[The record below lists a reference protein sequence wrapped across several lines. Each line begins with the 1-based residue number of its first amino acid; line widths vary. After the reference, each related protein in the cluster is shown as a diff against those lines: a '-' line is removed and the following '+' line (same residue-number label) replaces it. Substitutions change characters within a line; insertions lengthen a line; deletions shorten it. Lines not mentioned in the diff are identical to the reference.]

1 MDNPAVRGVAAIV
14 AGVVVAMLVIAGVEA
29 VGHAI
34 FPPPEGLDLARAEN
48 RARMMEVIPFEAK
61 LAVVAAW
68 FVGSLA
74 GACAA
79 IAIARRV
86 LPAWVGAVAIGAL
99 GLWTT
104 QLFPHPDWMLASAV
118 VLPLV
123 AVLVAKRLMVRR
135 LVTVHSPDPRSG

>member
-1 MDNPAVRGVAAIV
+1 MDNPAVRSLIAVV
-14 AGVVVAMLVIAGVEA
+14 AGLVVAMVAIAGMEA

-34 FPPPEGLDLARAEN
+34 FPPPPGLDLAHPEDQ
-48 RARMMEVIPFEAK
+48 ARMMEVLPLEAK

-68 FVGSLA
+68 FLGSLA
-74 GACAA
+74 GACGA

-86 LPAWVGAVAIGAL
+86 VPAWIVAVAIAGM

-123 AVLVAKRLMVRR
+123 AVLAAKRLMSGR
-135 LVTVHSPDPRSG
+135 LATSPAP

>member
-1 MDNPAVRGVAAIV
+1 VIV
-14 AGVVVAMLVIAGVEA
+14 GVVVAMCVIAGVEA
-29 VGHAI
+29 IGHAI
-34 FPPPEGLDLARAEN
+34 FPPPPGVDLARAEDQ
-48 RARMMEVIPFEAK
+48 ARMMGVIPLEAK
-61 LAVVAAW
+61 IAVVVAW
-68 FVGSLA
+68 FLGSLA

-86 LPAWVGAVAIGAL
+86 LPAWVVGVAIGAL

-123 AVLVAKRLMVRR
+123 AVLVAKRLMIGR
-135 LVTVHSPDPRSG
+135 LTRTQ

>member
-1 MDNPAVRGVAAIV
+1 MHNPAIRSLLAVV
-14 AGVVVAMLVIAGVEA
+14 AGVIAAMLVIGGVEA

-34 FPPPEGLDLARAEN
+34 FPPPEGLDLSRVEDQ
-48 RARMMEVIPFEAK
+48 ARMMAVIPFEAK
-61 LAVVAAW
+61 LIVVAAW
-68 FVGSLA
+68 FLGSLA

-86 LPAWVGAVAIGAL
+86 LPAWIVAVAIAGL

-104 QLFPHPDWMLASAV
+104 QMFPHPDWMLASAV

-123 AVLVAKRLMVRR
+123 AVLVAKRLMMRR
-135 LVTVHSPDPRSG
+135 LVTV

>member
-1 MDNPAVRGVAAIV
+1 MDNPAVRGLLAVI
-14 AGVVVAMLVIAGVEA
+14 AGLVVAMLVIAGVEA

-48 RARMMEVIPFEAK
+48 QARMMEVIPFEAK
-61 LAVVAAW
+61 LAVVIAW
-68 FVGSLA
+68 FLGSLA
-74 GACAA
+74 SACAA

-86 LPAWVGAVAIGAL
+86 LPAWIVAVAIAGL

-104 QLFPHPDWMLASAV
+104 QMFPHPDWMLASAV

-123 AVLVAKRLMVRR
+123 AVLVAKRLMLRR
-135 LVTVHSPDPRSG
+135 LAAD

>member
-1 MDNPAVRGVAAIV
+1 MENPAVRSLAAIV
-14 AGVVVAMLVIAGVEA
+14 AGLVVAMLVIGGVEA

-34 FPPPEGLDLARAEN
+34 FPPPPGLDLARAEDK
-48 RARMMEVIPFEAK
+48 ARIMEAIPFEAK
-61 LAVVAAW
+61 LAVVLAW
-68 FVGSLA
+68 FLGSLA
-74 GACAA
+74 GAATA

-86 LPAWVGAVAIGAL
+86 LPAWIVGVAIGAL

-123 AVLVAKRLMVRR
+123 AVLVAKRLMIGRFA
-135 LVTVHSPDPRSG
+135 TA

>member
-1 MDNPAVRGVAAIV
+1 MDNPAMRSLAAVV
-14 AGVVVAMLVIAGVEA
+14 AGIVIALVVIAGVEA

-34 FPPPEGLDLARAEN
+34 FPPSSELDLARAEDQ
-48 RARMMEVIPFEAK
+48 ARMMEAIPPAAK
-61 LAVVAAW
+61 AVVVLAW
-68 FVGSLA
+68 FLGSLA

-86 LPAWVGAVAIGAL
+86 VPAWIVAVTIAGL

-104 QLFPHPDWMLASAV
+104 QMFPHPDWMLASAV

-123 AVLVAKRLMVRR
+123 AVLVAKRLMAGR
-135 LVTVHSPDPRSG
+135 LPAAPI

>member
-1 MDNPAVRGVAAIV
+1 MHNPAIRGLAAVV
-14 AGVVVAMLVIAGVEA
+14 AGLVVAMLVIAGVEA

-34 FPPPEGLDLARAEN
+34 FPPPEGLDAMRAEDQ
-48 RARMMEVIPFEAK
+48 ARMIELMPMEAK
-61 LAVVAAW
+61 LMVVLAW
-68 FVGSLA
+68 FLGSLA

-86 LPAWVGAVAIGAL
+86 LPAWVLAVAIAGL

-104 QLFPHPDWMLASAV
+104 QMFPHPDWMLASAV

-123 AVLVAKRLMVRR
+123 AVLVAKRVMAGR
-135 LVTVHSPDPRSG
+135 LTANP

>member
-1 MDNPAVRGVAAIV
+1 MNNPAVRSLFAVV
-14 AGVVVAMLVIAGVEA
+14 AGLVVAMLVIGGVEA
-29 VGHAI
+29 IGHAI
-34 FPPPEGLDLARAEN
+34 FPPPPDLDLARAEDQ
-48 RARMMEVIPFEAK
+48 ARMMEVIPFAAK
-61 LAVVAAW
+61 LTVVLAW
-68 FVGSLA
+68 FLGSLA

-86 LPAWVGAVAIGAL
+86 LPAWIVAVLIACL

-123 AVLVAKRLMVRR
+123 AVLVAKRLMIRR
-135 LVTVHSPDPRSG
+135 LITV

>member
-1 MDNPAVRGVAAIV
+1 MDNPAVRSLLAVV
-14 AGVVVAMLVIAGVEA
+14 AGLVVAMCVIAGVEA
-29 VGHAI
+29 IGHAI
-34 FPPPEGLDLARAEN
+34 FPPPPDLDLARAEDQ
-48 RARMMEVIPFEAK
+48 ARMMEAIPFEAK
-61 LAVVAAW
+61 LAVVIAW

-74 GACAA
+74 GAAAA

-86 LPAWVGAVAIGAL
+86 LPAWIVGVAIGAL

-135 LVTVHSPDPRSG
+135 LTATG